1 MTRSTRTAS
10 SAKSRRPATAKVAR
24 PAWRK
29 PIDQALELG
38 QGALTVVQQRG
49 TAALEVAR
57 RQGESIT
64 LKARE
69 AAEQRLEGVA
79 VKVIG
84 AWDQVE
90 QAASERVGRTLNRL
104 GVPSQKDIERLT
116 KSVAKLS
123 SQIDKLSTAAAKP
136 TAAPKAAPTKA
147 AAPKAAPKAARTATP
162 RVRRTAA
169 PVVTEAAAS

>member
-10 SAKSRRPATAKVAR
+10 SAKSRRPAAAKVAR

-57 RQGESIT
+57 RQSESIT

-123 SQIDKLSTAAAKP
+123 TQIDKLSAAAAKP
-136 TAAPKAAPTKA
+136 AVAPKA
-147 AAPKAAPKAARTATP
+147 AAPKASRTPAAPRARRAAATAT
-162 RVRRTAA
+162 
-169 PVVTEAAAS
+169 TEAAAS